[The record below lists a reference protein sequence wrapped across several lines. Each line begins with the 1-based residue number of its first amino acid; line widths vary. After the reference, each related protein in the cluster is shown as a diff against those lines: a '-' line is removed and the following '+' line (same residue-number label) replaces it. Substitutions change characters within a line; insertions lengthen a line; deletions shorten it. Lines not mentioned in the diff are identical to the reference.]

1 MARKSLN
8 ERQVEVLQWIADGCP
23 DRAWPDFT
31 YKHTAVALQGR
42 RLAKVSKRG
51 GWNAEIT
58 DDGRY
63 YLEHECYPGVPAKKV
78 PYRAPRPRA
87 VVQPPEIKSPTPE
100 VGKGMVS
107 DAEQGDEPEAVEE
120 RAELRE
126 APLPASVPV
135 PEQLRR
141 PHGVVV
147 QLRDDKVR
155 FAITGPA
162 RRRALL
168 IAQGLILACERE
180 GWTARPVESHRDG
193 YGRTI
198 WEAKHHFWIDTG
210 ECKVGVIFVQ
220 EKDRVRHEPTA
231 YELAQ
236 KKRYEWTRIPEYDYS
251 PSERLRIELGYGYR
265 TNYSDGKRMALVSK
279 LPAIITTIRDCHE
292 TSLARRLEQERRE
305 TERAE
310 QWNDAMTRA
319 KVLLRES
326 HRSEVLLRQAR
337 DWRQAR
343 ELREYV
349 EALDTAASTL
359 AETDR
364 IAAAGWIE
372 WARAACERLDPLNKT
387 IRMPEDPEP
396 TSEALKPFL
405 GGWSPYGPR
414 GR

>member
-1 MARKSLN
+1 MARKPLN
-8 ERQVEVLQWIADGCP
+8 PRQVEVLQWIADGCP
-23 DRAWPDFT
+23 DRDWPDFT

-51 GWNAEIT
+51 GWHADIT
-58 DDGRY
+58 EVGRY
-63 YLEHECYPGVPAKKV
+63 YLEHQRYPGEDPKKIV
-78 PYRAPRPRA
+78 SRTKQVRIA
-87 VVQPPEIKSPTPE
+87 PPEPEPGPVVIDAREDTLSGTDLGAETNASEEQVESP
-100 VGKGMVS
+100 
-107 DAEQGDEPEAVEE
+107 EPV
-120 RAELRE
+120 
-126 APLPASVPV
+126 SVPI

-141 PHGVVV
+141 PHEVIV
-147 QLRDDKVR
+147 QLRDDKTR

-180 GWTARPVESHRDG
+180 GWTARPVDSHRDG

-220 EKDRVRHEPTA
+220 EKDRAKHEPTA

-236 KKRYEWTRIPEYDYS
+236 KKRHEWTRIPEYDYS
-251 PSERLRIELGYGYR
+251 PSERLKIELGYGYR

-279 LPAIITTIRDCHE
+279 LSAIITTIRDCHE

-305 TERAE
+305 AERAE
-310 QWNDAMTRA
+310 QWRAAMVRA
-319 KVLLRES
+319 KVLLTES
-326 HRSEVLLRQAR
+326 HRSEELIRQAR

-349 EALDTAASTL
+349 EALETATSTL
-359 AETDR
+359 GETER

-387 IRMPEDPEP
+387 IQMPEDPEP

-405 GGWSPYGPR
+405 GVWSPYGPR
-414 GR
+414 GW